1 LRVLTLPLLLFSLL
15 RLLFRVQSGL
25 FLDFQFLITS
35 FSIPPVFSIPVL
47 AVIASADTKS
57 VKVETV
63 IAFAFT
69 ESIGLPVPHR
79 LLHVITV
86 KYERIAILLLS
97 PSSIGSS
104 DYALLGQVYLFK
116 YHRSLSCKD

>member
-1 LRVLTLPLLLFSLL
+1 MLL
-15 RLLFRVQSGL
+15 RLLFRVQSGI

-35 FSIPPVFSIPVL
+35 ISIPPVFSILVL
-47 AVIASADTKS
+47 AVIANVDTES

-69 ESIGLPVPHR
+69 ESIGLPGPHR

-86 KYERIAILLLS
+86 IYERIAILLLS
-97 PSSIGSS
+97 PRSAGFS
-104 DYALLGQVYLFK
+104 DYAQPELIYLFK
-116 YHRSLSCKD
+116 YHRSLSCKG